1 MRLMAYP
8 AAIMANTFAMMM
20 VMIGLSLFGKSELAA
35 DFGLVHG
42 ASVALFYALSG
53 NARSLIIGRSVKVG
67 AADILRFRCL
77 LVLPLSVLAFML
89 SVGVVAVDWS
99 MALLLVGRR
108 AVEWLAE
115 VFLSEH
121 EVESRSASAL
131 RFFLAQGVLSLTLL
145 LVLLFDSPFTLV
157 VLMLWALS
165 PILWSVNSQL
175 FRSAWRSHGQKKV
188 MQGMLPHLGS
198 SAVIGI
204 SVYIFRL
211 FILLLAGKQ
220 VAGDLFSAFALGGIL
235 GAVFAQ
241 ALGPSLVHH
250 EQQAGRSAPKLRILT
265 SICGFSLLA
274 GFVLSA
280 LVLLCPDALAWT
292 GKEDLFWLAVGC
304 SLIGGVVMVL
314 AQRIRLRILQGVAGG
329 DVFGSDMLANI
340 VLVGCVPLFFYA
352 FGVEL
357 LAALYLAGAVL
368 SLVFYASENR
378 GIFAGR
384 ELMLRI
390 NRRWLLGALALLLF
404 LPVFFQLANGLFREV
419 GVFNSGG
426 SLALLPIPL
435 SVVACYAGIVLLGNY
450 AQARLALVIV
460 FLTFIGM
467 LLSTV
472 LLATDQGDHE
482 RVKLILLVQYLL
494 PMFALVLGHQ
504 FGSQRDALDVLS
516 NVLLW
521 LLMVIIP
528 LQLISTLL
536 AGMSYLSPSLIG
548 FSVYQHLQYVPVL
561 LIGAFLIALF
571 GRWEGASS
579 QPWLLALAVLMGFY
593 AALSLSMLAM
603 GLLLGGVAG
612 FALRNTLLAVAKRRA
627 IFALVLVVGS
637 LLFGL
642 FYMANASVMR
652 DKLGIDL
659 DEGGPRNLQQRLVYW
674 QYYFSGVT
682 ESGHTLLFGH
692 LNVPDRETYP
702 SAHNYYLDFI
712 YNFGSLAIL
721 PLISLLVWTLY
732 QTLRNIHRLWSSP
745 ALAGLAGVVI
755 FLLLVDNTLKV
766 GMRQPYPGIITFFLW
781 GMLLACLS
789 GCGAAREAQS
799 HPPT

>member
-20 VMIGLSLFGKSELAA
+20 VMIGLSLFGKSEQAA

-67 AADILRFRCL
+67 TADILRFRCL
-77 LVLPLSVLAFML
+77 LVLPLSALAFML

-99 MALLLVGRR
+99 IALLLVGRR

-121 EVESRSASAL
+121 EVESRCASAL
-131 RFFLAQGVLSLTLL
+131 RFFLAQGVLSLALL

-157 VLMLWALS
+157 ALMLWAMS
-165 PILWSVNSQL
+165 PMLWSVNSQL
-175 FRSAWRSHGQKKV
+175 FRAAWRSHGHQKV
-188 MQGMLPHLGS
+188 LRGMLPHLGS

-204 SVYIFRL
+204 SVYVFRL

-220 VAGDLFSAFALGGIL
+220 IAGDLFSAFALGGML
-235 GAVFAQ
+235 GAFFAQ

-250 EQQAGRSAPKLRILT
+250 EQQVGRSAPTLRILT
-265 SICGFSLLA
+265 GICGFSLLA

-280 LVLLCPDALAWT
+280 LVLLCPGALTWT
-292 GKEDLFWLAVGC
+292 GKEDLFWLTVGC

-357 LAALYLAGAVL
+357 LATLYLAGAL
-368 SLVFYASENR
+368 FSLVFYASENN
-378 GIFAGR
+378 GLFAGR

-390 NRRWLLGALALLLF
+390 NRRWMLVALALLLF
-404 LPVFFQLANGLFREV
+404 LPIFFQLANGLFRDA
-419 GVFNSGG
+419 GVFNSGR

-435 SVVACYAGIVLLGNY
+435 SVVVCYAGIVLLGNY
-450 AQARLALVIV
+450 ARARLALVIV

-472 LLATDQGDHE
+472 LLATDQGAHE
-482 RVKLILLVQYLL
+482 FAKLILLIQYLL

-504 FGSQRDALDVLS
+504 FGSQRNALDILS
-516 NVLLW
+516 KVLLW

-528 LQLISTLL
+528 LQLMSTLL

-548 FSVYQHLQYVPVL
+548 FSIYQHLQYVPVSL
-561 LIGAFLIALF
+561 VGAFLIALF
-571 GRWEGASS
+571 GRWEGANS

-612 FALRNTLLAVAKRRA
+612 FALRNALLAVARGRA
-627 IFALVLVVGS
+627 IFLLVLVVGS
-637 LLFGL
+637 LLVGL
-642 FYMANASVMR
+642 FYMA
-652 DKLGIDL
+652 
-659 DEGGPRNLQQRLVYW
+659 
-674 QYYFSGVT
+674 
-682 ESGHTLLFGH
+682 
-692 LNVPDRETYP
+692 
-702 SAHNYYLDFI
+702 
-712 YNFGSLAIL
+712 
-721 PLISLLVWTLY
+721 
-732 QTLRNIHRLWSSP
+732 
-745 ALAGLAGVVI
+745 
-755 FLLLVDNTLKV
+755 
-766 GMRQPYPGIITFFLW
+766 
-781 GMLLACLS
+781 
-789 GCGAAREAQS
+789 
-799 HPPT
+799 